1 MRLSIGLGLYESTP
15 DGIGAETLRIARF
28 ADEAGFDTIW
38 VGDHFFNIH
47 GPVDVPVPEAYTTL
61 AFLAGCT
68 RRVRLGAMVTA
79 VHHRHPGVLLKMVS
93 TLDVLSGG
101 RAWLGLGAGW
111 NERESRGL
119 GIPFPPRSERYEMLE
134 ETLRIAH
141 HLFAGNEDPF
151 DGKHYSLAEPVNRPN
166 ALQRP
171 HPPILIAGG
180 GERKT
185 FRLIAQY
192 ADACNLRDW
201 PGFETDLPAKLAALR
216 SRCEEVGRPYE
227 EIEKTVLFL
236 NDTTDPAAFLERMHR
251 YAEAGIDHALVIPAV
266 GWDPASLDLVAGAL
280 PETEKLTP
288 THR

>member
-1 MRLSIGLGLYESTP
+1 MRLSICLGDYDSTP
-15 DGIGAETLRIARF
+15 DGIGAETCRIARF
-28 ADEAGFDTIW
+28 ADEAGLDSIW
-38 VGDHFFNIH
+38 VGDHFFNIR
-47 GPVDVPVPEAYTTL
+47 GSLDVPIPEVYTTL
-61 AFLAGCT
+61 SFLAGCT

-101 RAWLGLGAGW
+101 RTWLGLGAGW

-119 GIPFPPRSERYEMLE
+119 GIPFPPLASRYEMLE
-134 ETLRIAH
+134 ETLRIARH
-141 HLFAGNEDPF
+141 MWKGDTSPF
-151 DGKHYSLAEPVNRPN
+151 HGKHYDLAEPVNVPN

-185 FRLIAQY
+185 FRLIAHY
-192 ADACNLRDW
+192 ANACNLRDW

-227 EIEKTVLFL
+227 EIEKTVLFQ
-236 NDTTDPAAFLERMHR
+236 NDTMDPAAFLGRMER
-251 YAEAGIDHALVIPAV
+251 YAEAGIDHALVVPPV
-266 GWDPASLDLVAGAL
+266 GWDDASLELLASVL
-280 PETEKLTP
+280 PETSKLTP
-288 THR
+288 V